1 MSNCTVEGVR
11 YMSYPA
17 KEKEPCVGCAG
28 NNLIGTSFCF
38 SLPNCTYPEDIIW
51 VRVQGLT
58 VGDKVQRANNKGAV
72 GSVFEVLGIISEPA
86 GIKGL
91 VARNFL
97 QVSGSNGYWPEADF
111 VLYTGEDHGI

>member
-1 MSNCTVEGVR
+1 MSDCIIGGV
-11 YMSYPA
+11 SYVSFP
-17 KEKEPCVGCAG
+17 EPVGTGCAG
-28 NNLIGTSFCF
+28 CVGEVEGNCF
-38 SLPNCTYPEDIIW
+38 QLPSCTAPERIIW
-51 VRVQGLT
+51 VRGVRSLT

-72 GSVFEVLGIISEPA
+72 GSVFEVLSIISEPS

-97 QVSGSNGYWPEADF
+97 QVSGSSGYWPEADF